1 MGGHTWFSSNINY
14 WSLLFAWRVS
24 HSLITEI
31 VIAGIVVGTRYV
43 VMKKILLVWSCLHGT
58 SSLLAEESL
67 SRKSVGR
74 WTCYSLRTLD
84 IKQSLPASFSAVCTL
99 RPSRGALCDQE
110 SWSSEMRPG
119 LCSWL
124 GQLLICKWECGFITI
139 TQRDVVHSTS
149 GP

>member
-14 WSLLFAWRVS
+14 WSLLFAWKVS

-58 SSLLAEESL
+58 SSLLAAACL

-74 WTCYSLRTLD
+74 WTCYSL
-84 IKQSLPASFSAVCTL
+84 
-99 RPSRGALCDQE
+99 
-110 SWSSEMRPG
+110 
-119 LCSWL
+119 
-124 GQLLICKWECGFITI
+124 
-139 TQRDVVHSTS
+139 
-149 GP
+149 